1 MKVLAIDQ
9 GTTGTKAFTLDEDG
23 AFTKVA
29 SYEHKQFYP
38 QAGWVEHDAEELL
51 KHISACL
58 KKAGKVDA
66 VGIANQGETLVAW
79 DSETGKPIYNAI
91 VWQDDRTKDVTEK
104 LKSDGSEAIIQTK
117 AGLPLDPYFSASK
130 MRWIIDHVEAAS
142 DLLKLGRLRLGTSD
156 AFFLDRLTGTFAT
169 DVTTASRTSLMSLDT
184 LQWDDELCEVFGVP
198 RECLPEIQ
206 WLTSKQLCSAMVAP
220 NLAMRK
226 SLLEQA
232 HLRWPSQVRS
242 GLTKI
247 NQGFYLR

>member
-29 SYEHKQFYP
+29 SFEHKQIYP
-38 QAGWVEHDAEELL
+38 QAGWVEHDSEELL
-51 KHISACL
+51 KHISACI

-66 VGIANQGETLVAW
+66 IGIANQGETLVAW

-104 LKSDGSEAIIQTK
+104 LKSDGAEAIIQTK

-156 AFFLDRLTGTFAT
+156 AFFLDRLT
-169 DVTTASRTSLMSLDT
+169 SPSQLMSPPLRA
-184 LQWDDELCEVFGVP
+184 LRSCRWILSNGMMSCV
-198 RECLPEIQ
+198 
-206 WLTSKQLCSAMVAP
+206 KCSACPANVCQKLNRP
-220 NLAMRK
+220 
-226 SLLEQA
+226 
-232 HLRWPSQVRS
+232 PVR
-242 GLTKI
+242 LV
-247 NQGFYLR
+247 